1 MAKKSKKLVT
11 LEVASF
17 ANNAHDTYI
26 KTREIRVLCIRAILG
41 FALFLL
47 YIILIGI
54 IEGM

>member
-1 MAKKSKKLVT
+1 MAKKQKQLAT

-17 ANNAHDTYI
+17 ANNAHNEYI
-26 KTREIRVLCIRAILG
+26 KTHEIRVLYIRAILG

-54 IEGM
+54 VEGM